1 MFCFVCAGVSSVV
14 EQVASVLDALSDA
27 EDAVRQ
33 RVISLVERL
42 TLKIDQGNVECQKLQ
57 DENLALRSFLA
68 QLQEENMKLF
78 YDYSLL
84 KYQLDYKVSTYI
96 LHITFIVVYIFYF
109 LSSELLT

>member
-1 MFCFVCAGVSSVV
+1 MVFCFVRAGVSSVV

-84 KYQLDYKVSTYI
+84 KYQLDYKVSACI
-96 LHITFIVVYIFYF
+96 LDIIFIVVYISCSLF
-109 LSSELLT
+109 S